1 MAKLN
6 REQQEQKRLAAIKE
20 KERLEEEHKLKEE
33 EDRVNNPN
41 LLEELEKM
49 RQEMGGPYFTHT
61 ENAIYQKQI
70 AEAKRHY
77 ESS

>member
-1 MAKLN
+1 MILQVAKLN
-6 REQQEQKRLAAIKE
+6 REQQEQKRQAAIKE

-49 RQEMGGPYFTHT
+49 R
-61 ENAIYQKQI
+61 
-70 AEAKRHY
+70 
-77 ESS
+77 